1 MPLLIVNQTEV
12 LERALCLVGFS
23 EERQARVQRKKNIE
37 RFATHFG
44 CRVPLAH
51 SILWEDLQ
59 KEGLLQNPTLGDL
72 DNFLMTIHF
81 LTKYPTELQCEAL
94 FDKCD
99 RTVRK
104 WVWHYI
110 SLFQVMFGV
119 KVTWPDVWNPD
130 RNPDLPQSTFIISVD
145 GVHCPIWEPQHPTLS
160 KNTKFYSHKFKG
172 PALDYEIRIS
182 LYENKVVWVNG
193 PFKASKHDI
202 TIFRSALKAKIPK
215 GKLAIADLGYRGEKK
230 IIAVPNS
237 HDIAEVRDFKGR
249 ARARQE
255 SFNKKIKNYKV
266 LTDKFRHGIEKHKMC
281 FEACV
286 LLGQHQLENGSPL
299 FDVYC

>member
-12 LERALCLVGFS
+12 LQRALCLVGFS

-44 CRVPLAH
+44 CRVPLEY

-59 KEGLLQNPTLGDL
+59 STGLVVNPTTDDL
-72 DNFLMTIHF
+72 DNYLMAIHF
-81 LTKYPTELQCEAL
+81 LSKYPTELQCEAL

-110 SLFQVMFGV
+110 RLFQQMFAIKIV
-119 KVTWPDVWNPD
+119 WPDVWNPD
-130 RNPDLPQSTFIISVD
+130 RDAALPQTTFIISVD
-145 GVHCPIWEPQHPTLS
+145 GVHCPIWEPTHLTLS

-172 PALDYEIRIS
+172 PALDYEIGIS
-182 LYENKVVWVNG
+182 LYENKVVWVNY

-215 GKLAIADLGYRGEKK
+215 GKLVIADLGYRGEKK

-237 HDIAEVRDFKGR
+237 HDVAEVRDFKGR

-266 LTDKFRHGIEKHKMC
+266 LSEKFRHGVEKQQTC
-281 FEACV
+281 FQACV
-286 LLGQHQLENGSPL
+286 VLAQCQIENGSPL
-299 FDVYC
+299 FDV